1 MYVRHVHQDIT
12 KHQIQVVQH
21 VLWVEQIAHY
31 VHQLHHVLIAI
42 LITILNQVHVIH
54 ILLYQVA
61 LQLIIQVQHI
71 VKVAVE
77 VRAIAPGQVQVHHV
91 LSPASILAIFVA
103 PVLIHQDSVH
113 TVILT
118 IILNQEPVTINQ
130 TLLTAPLYLIHPLLV
145 QVVHRAFLH
154 IPVIVNSHALR
165 LHSVLRMMRRA
176 HVLSV
181 TPAII

>member
-12 KHQIQVVQH
+12 KHQIQVVRH
-21 VLWVEQIAHY
+21 VLWVEQIAPY

-77 VRAIAPGQVQVHHV
+77 VRAIVPGQVQVHHV
-91 LSPASILAIFVA
+91 LSPASTL
-103 PVLIHQDSVH
+103 VLIVLLVHIQQVTVH
-113 TVILT
+113 TVLLT
-118 IILNQEPVTINQ
+118 IILNQEH
-130 TLLTAPLYLIHPLLV
+130 AP
-145 QVVHRAFLH
+145 VVHR
-154 IPVIVNSHALR
+154 
-165 LHSVLRMMRRA
+165 
-176 HVLSV
+176 
-181 TPAII
+181 

>member
-12 KHQIQVVQH
+12 KHQIQVVRH
-21 VLWVEQIAHY
+21 VLWVEQIAPY

-77 VRAIAPGQVQVHHV
+77 VQVIVFGQVQVHLALGTV
-91 LSPASILAIFVA
+91 SI
-103 PVLIHQDSVH
+103 PVLIVLPVPIQQVLVLNVGQD
-113 TVILT
+113 T
-118 IILNQEPVTINQ
+118 ILNQEAVMINQ
-130 TLLTAPLYLIHPLLV
+130 TLQVVLQYLTLPHHV
-145 QVVHRAFLH
+145 QVVQRPDTH
-154 IPVIVNSHALR
+154 
-165 LHSVLRMMRRA
+165 
-176 HVLSV
+176 
-181 TPAII
+181 